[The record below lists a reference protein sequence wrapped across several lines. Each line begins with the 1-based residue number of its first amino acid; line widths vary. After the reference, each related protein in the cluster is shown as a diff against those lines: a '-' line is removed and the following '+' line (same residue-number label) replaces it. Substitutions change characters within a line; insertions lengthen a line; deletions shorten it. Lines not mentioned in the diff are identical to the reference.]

1 MLHIITKTQR
11 DNKNSRRYIRERIRS
26 YMNFYFCLLWDWISR
41 LKLKI
46 QNSNNKG
53 TKKPLYLTYQKTL
66 QKSTNFALKEDHKDI
81 AIKNEMEYTPSV
93 YHASNQL
100 VFFST
105 LPTTKSNA
113 NFAFRGTYND
123 NNNKANVSS
132 SFKTFKLGI
141 ITDNPPVVWAK
152 ITLPTRGLKSVT

>member
-46 QNSNNKG
+46 RNSNNKSIE
-53 TKKPLYLTYQKTL
+53 KPLYLADKKTL

-81 AIKNEMEYTPSV
+81 TIKNEMEYTPSV

-123 NNNKANVSS
+123 NNNKANNKNETIHP
-132 SFKTFKLGI
+132 FHLI
-141 ITDNPPVVWAK
+141 CNLID
-152 ITLPTRGLKSVT
+152 GLRHFLHIDSLNCISN

>member
-26 YMNFYFCLLWDWISR
+26 NMYFYFCLLWDWISR

-46 QNSNNKG
+46 QNSNNKSPE
-53 TKKPLYLTYQKTL
+53 KPLYLTDQKTV
-66 QKSTNFALKEDHKDI
+66 QKSTNFALKENHKDI
-81 AIKNEMEYTPSV
+81 TIKNEMEYTPLV

-113 NFAFRGTYND
+113 NFASRGTYNNSN
-123 NNNKANVSS
+123 NNNKANNKNETIHPFHS
-132 SFKTFKLGI
+132 
-141 ITDNPPVVWAK
+141 N
-152 ITLPTRGLKSVT
+152 GLRHFLHIDSLNCISN

>member
-1 MLHIITKTQR
+1 MLHIITKTQK
-11 DNKNSRRYIRERIRS
+11 DNKSSRRYIRYIRERIRS
-26 YMNFYFCLLWDWISR
+26 NMYFYFCLLWDWISR

-100 VFFST
+100 VLFST

-113 NFAFRGTYND
+113 KFAFRGTYN
-123 NNNKANVSS
+123 NNKANNKNETIHP
-132 SFKTFKLGI
+132 FHLI
-141 ITDNPPVVWAK
+141 CNLID
-152 ITLPTRGLKSVT
+152 GLRHFLHIDSLNCISN

>member
-11 DNKNSRRYIRERIRS
+11 DNKNSNRYIRERIRS
-26 YMNFYFCLLWDWISR
+26 NMYFYFCLLWDWISR

-46 QNSNNKG
+46 RNSNNKSIE
-53 TKKPLYLTYQKTL
+53 KPLYLADKKTL

-81 AIKNEMEYTPSV
+81 TIKNEMEYTPSV

-113 NFAFRGTYND
+113 NFAFKGTYN
-123 NNNKANVSS
+123 NNNKANNKNETIHP
-132 SFKTFKLGI
+132 FLLI
-141 ITDNPPVVWAK
+141 CNLID
-152 ITLPTRGLKSVT
+152 GLRHFLHIDSLNCISN

>member
-11 DNKNSRRYIRERIRS
+11 DNKNSSRYIRERIRS
-26 YMNFYFCLLWDWISR
+26 NMYFYFCLLWDWISR

-53 TKKPLYLTYQKTL
+53 TKILLYLTYQKTL

-113 NFAFRGTYND
+113 KFAFRGNY
-123 NNNKANVSS
+123 NNNKANNKNETIHP
-132 SFKTFKLGI
+132 FHLI
-141 ITDNPPVVWAK
+141 CNLIH
-152 ITLPTRGLKSVT
+152 GLRHFLHIDSLNCISN

>member
-26 YMNFYFCLLWDWISR
+26 NMYFYFCLLWDWISR
-41 LKLKI
+41 LKPKI
-46 QNSNNKG
+46 QNSNNKSPE
-53 TKKPLYLTYQKTL
+53 KPLYLTDQKTV
-66 QKSTNFALKEDHKDI
+66 QKSTNFALKENHKDI
-81 AIKNEMEYTPSV
+81 TIKNEMEYTPLV

-113 NFAFRGTYND
+113 NFASRGTYNNSN
-123 NNNKANVSS
+123 NNNKANNKNETIHPFHS
-132 SFKTFKLGI
+132 
-141 ITDNPPVVWAK
+141 D
-152 ITLPTRGLKSVT
+152 GLRHFLHIDSLNCKSN